1 MTAPLL
7 APALKQGDTIA
18 FLSPSAR
25 LNNEFPLFVS
35 RATTLLNNKGYKVLP
50 IYDPDSQED
59 DNDDIQGSIATRLSE
74 IRSAFTNPSIKAII
88 CTVGGTTF
96 TELVPHLLADKEL
109 QDHIR
114 KNPKIVIGFSD
125 ISGLH
130 WFLHATTGLRTFYGP
145 GIIPELGLPD
155 NVNDHPD
162 GPLAFCLDNLL
173 KVIEPPAA
181 AVSLGNVSRSKSF
194 YPRPMPLFT
203 EPSKT
208 ALPETAPSPNW
219 VWLRQGRCTGRLFGG
234 CLTVVA
240 RLGGI
245 RGIAPDWKGRI
256 VFLETALGDGSDMEK
271 GNPIE
276 RVRAG
281 FADLIAQ
288 GVFDEAAGLVI
299 GRPFGYNSEER
310 RKQYMD
316 IIRGLFCKEGSLSA
330 NKNPFPI
337 LFGVDIGHTI
347 PMVTLPFFTLAEL
360 DSEQDRFAILES
372 AVC

>member
-35 RATTLLNNKGYKVLP
+35 RATMLLKHKGYKVLP
-50 IYDPDSQED
+50 IYDPESKED
-59 DNDDIQGSIATRLSE
+59 DNDYIQGSIATRLSE
-74 IRSAFTNPSIKAII
+74 IRSAFTNPCIKAII

-114 KNPKIVIGFSD
+114 KNPKIVIGYSD

-173 KVIEPPAA
+173 KVIEPPVAA
-181 AVSLGNVSRSKSF
+181 AGLGNVSRSKSF
-194 YPRPMPLFT
+194 YPRPMSLFT

-208 ALPETAPSPNW
+208 ALPETVPSPNW
-219 VWLRQGRCTGRLFGG
+219 VWLRRGQCTGRLFGG

-310 RKQYMD
+310 RRQYMD

-347 PMVTLPFFTLAEL
+347 PLVTLPFDTLAVL
-360 DSEQDRFAILES
+360 DSEQDRFAVLES